1 MSDYMN
7 FQIGDKFPLPIK
19 TQQDGGMFQIDA
31 NGCMFILQLSRTDII
46 AIEAFRT
53 GKMELALYE
62 QDGLLFF
69 LYQIDGIFKEG
80 WGDAPFSLT
89 GIQPEL
95 KPTEKSLRDETI
107 HLYLVDTT
115 LQILLAQRDVPV
127 NSRFM
132 DILRKHVKHQQDKP
146 FSEDGYIK
154 QVQQVWSQKTAAQM
168 RQEAA
173 AVQEVKLDITI
184 PTPPKTTH

>member
-7 FQIGDKFPLPIK
+7 FQIGDKFPLPINI
-19 TQQDGGMFQIDA
+19 QQDGGMFQIDA

-62 QDGLLFF
+62 QAGLLFF

-80 WGDAPFSLT
+80 WGDAPLSLHNLKA
-89 GIQPEL
+89 EL
-95 KPTEKSLRDETI
+95 LPTEKSLQDRTM

-115 LQILLAQRDVPV
+115 LQILLAQRDIELSDKCQAV
-127 NSRFM
+127 
-132 DILRKHVKHQQDKP
+132 IKKHVTVDADKVMVKMDRGAGVSTLEVDIEIP
-146 FSEDGYIK
+146 
-154 QVQQVWSQKTAAQM
+154 
-168 RQEAA
+168 AA
-173 AVQEVKLDITI
+173 APALAMAS
-184 PTPPKTTH
+184 

>member
-1 MSDYMN
+1 MSDYIN
-7 FQIGDKFPLPIK
+7 FQIGDKFPLPIR

-95 KPTEKSLRDETI
+95 TPTEKSLRDETI

-127 NSRFM
+127 DTQFM
-132 DILRKHVKHQQDKP
+132 DILRKHVRHQQSNP
-146 FSEDGYIK
+146 FSDSEYIQK
-154 QVQQVWSQKTAAQM
+154 VQRIWGQKTAAQM

-173 AVQEVKLDITI
+173 VIQKVNLDITI
-184 PTPPKTTH
+184 PAPPKITH